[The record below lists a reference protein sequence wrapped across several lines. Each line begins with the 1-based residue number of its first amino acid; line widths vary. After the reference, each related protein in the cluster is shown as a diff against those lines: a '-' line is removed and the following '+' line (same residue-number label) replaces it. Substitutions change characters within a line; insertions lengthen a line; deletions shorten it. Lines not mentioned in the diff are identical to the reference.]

1 MATGRKT
8 GGRQKGSLNKKTQ
21 ALQAK
26 VEASGLTP
34 LDVMLDNMRFAHE
47 QAGKLLEGLLAA
59 GAKPADEKFDQF
71 KELIRFRG
79 MAQECAKDAAPYIH
93 ARVTAAPVAPDPP
106 GQPDAADTPRA
117 PDRGNVGEI
126 VSRFRAASVAQPN
139 GNGAV
144 KH

>member
-71 KELIRFRG
+71 LSLIHISEPTR
-79 MAQECAKDAAPYIH
+79 PY
-93 ARVTAAPVAPDPP
+93 
-106 GQPDAADTPRA
+106 
-117 PDRGNVGEI
+117 
-126 VSRFRAASVAQPN
+126 
-139 GNGAV
+139 
-144 KH
+144 

>member
-93 ARVTAAPVAPDPP
+93 ARVTASAPASPDPP
-106 GQPDAADTPRA
+106 PAETDAPRA